1 MFKTLYKSMTVSHS
15 ALDSTNY
22 MLEHI
27 TAKMADSLAT
37 DIIKCELK
45 EKKHLYHKEYEIKL
59 IVATPE
65 DFHKAVAEHARN
77 MYGYPMIM
85 E

>member
-1 MFKTLYKSMTVSHS
+1 MAVSHS
-15 ALDSTNY
+15 TLDSND
-22 MLEHI
+22 HI
-27 TAKMADSLAT
+27 LQFIAEKMADSLAK
-37 DIIKCELK
+37 DIVKCNMKQEN
-45 EKKHLYHKEYEIKL
+45 HTYYNEYEIKL

-77 MYGYPMIM
+77 SQYGYPMIM